1 MTTTQALSRALRAV
15 AVLIGA
21 ALPALAQTPAER
33 PQYPPPPP
41 ERQAPAVERNLKTFD
56 VLDFD
61 VFSNQK
67 WDRLR
72 ESHAQD
78 ILVTWPDGHETR
90 GIEKRSEERRVGK
103 ECRSRW
109 SPYH

>member
-1 MTTTQALSRALRAV
+1 MTTTQSLSRPLLAV

-33 PQYPPPPP
+33 LQYPPPPP

-61 VFSNQK
+61 AFSNQK

-78 ILVTWPDGHETR
+78 IVRPGPAGAQPR
-90 GIEKRSEERRVGK
+90 GTAKHSQA
-103 ECRSRW
+103 
-109 SPYH
+109 